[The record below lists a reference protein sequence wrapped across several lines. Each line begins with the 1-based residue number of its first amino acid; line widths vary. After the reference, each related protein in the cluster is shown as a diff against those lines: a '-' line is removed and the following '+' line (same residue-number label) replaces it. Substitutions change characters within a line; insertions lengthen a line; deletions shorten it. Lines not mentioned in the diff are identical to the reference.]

1 MYIYIYRYIYRYI
14 DIYLYINIY
23 RYRYIDSH
31 MFCCSGE
38 KAYGAAEH
46 MGISNLTE
54 KRVKDI

>member
-1 MYIYIYRYIYRYI
+1 MKNWLFISAIIYIY
-14 DIYLYINIY
+14 LFINIY

-38 KAYGAAEH
+38 KTYGAAEH